1 MKKLI
6 VIFFACSWIGC
17 ELMAQVPVRK
27 DDQFWAKRVVRRID
41 LREKINRPMINHESS
56 YYSGGKYS
64 ERNGL
69 IATLLNGLKRR
80 EYVAYDP
87 YDWSVTLD
95 YEAITARMEA
105 FEQALTGSAEAE
117 EAADY
122 AKVGSLEEF
131 GLETEDEWGA
141 FEDESFSDL
150 DETSGGGVSRGNEFD
165 LAPYEEV
172 VHLVEDW
179 IFNKNR
185 ASMQQNIDFFEVIW
199 SDPSGM
205 LPEKVLARFM
215 WKDVKDILERSQWKN
230 RFNDAEVRSLR
241 EVFELRIFRGY
252 PISVGGVPIRSLSE
266 AQKRELEMIEFEH
279 HLWSY

>member
-41 LREKINRPMINHESS
+41 LREKVNRPMINHESS

-95 YEAITARMEA
+95 YEAITTRMEA

-117 EAADY
+117 EPTDY

-131 GLETEDEWGA
+131 GLESEDEWGA

-150 DETSGGGVSRGNEFD
+150 DETSGEGGTLGNEFD

-215 WKDVKDILERSQWKN
+215 WKDVKDILARAQWKN

-241 EVFELRIFRGY
+241 EVFELRVFRGY

>member
-41 LREKINRPMINHESS
+41 LREKVNRPMINHESS

-95 YEAITARMEA
+95 YEAITTRMEA

-150 DETSGGGVSRGNEFD
+150 NANSGEGVSRRNEFD

-205 LPEKVLARFM
+205 LPEKVLGRFM
-215 WKDVKDILERSQWKN
+215 WKDVKDILERAQWKN